1 MKILNYN
8 YGDNLEKIV
17 EKLREGKIVVYP
29 TDTIY
34 GIAANI
40 NIPDA
45 IKKVYLTK
53 QRPLNKPLSVCF
65 HDFEQL
71 SNYVNLTVP
80 QEKIIHQLLPGP
92 YTLLLRK
99 NKKISS
105 IITGNSPILGVR
117 IPNNTVSYELTEKF
131 PITSTSANI
140 SNLQSPNNITQ
151 IKEQLGENIDYY
163 IDAGTIKNNKSSTI
177 IDLTKNKPQIIRKG
191 VCDETLLK
199 EILKINLR

>member
-1 MKILNYN
+1 M
-8 YGDNLEKIV
+8 
-17 EKLREGKIVVYP
+17 
-29 TDTIY
+29 
-34 GIAANI
+34 NI
-40 NIPDA
+40 
-45 IKKVYLTK
+45 
-53 QRPLNKPLSVCF
+53 
-65 HDFEQL
+65 
-71 SNYVNLTVP
+71 TVP

>member
-40 NIPDA
+40 TIPDA